1 MIPFAD
7 ELARITAAG
16 GTLVLSFSRG
26 AETPIY
32 VAPDVLRREL
42 GGRGFTEFADFSA
55 EPATAL
61 RAKRQ

>member
-1 MIPFAD
+1 
-7 ELARITAAG
+7 
-16 GTLVLSFSRG
+16 VLSFSRG

-42 GGRGFTEFADFSA
+42 GGRCFTEFADFSA